1 MNVGIKKKNM
11 KTNENGLIP
20 AIIQDFV
27 TKEVLMLGYL
37 NNEAF
42 ELTKQTK
49 KVTFFSRSRNTL
61 WVKGETSG
69 NYLNVV
75 DWKLDCDQDTL
86 LIRVIPDG
94 PTCHTGTK
102 TCWGENKPSDL
113 STLETLIQTI
123 DDRFSNPK
131 TGSYVQSLIEK
142 GLPKIAQKVGEEGVE
157 LVIEAMRNEPELFKE
172 EAADLLFHYLVL
184 LRAKGI
190 DFSEVLDVL
199 SDRTKSSRQ

>member
-1 MNVGIKKKNM
+1 M
-11 KTNENGLIP
+11 KYNENGLIP
-20 AIIQDFV
+20 AIIQDSA
-27 TKEVLMLGYL
+27 TKEVLMLGYM

-69 NYLNVV
+69 NYLDLV
-75 DWKLDCDQDTL
+75 DWKLDCDEDTL

-94 PTCHTGTK
+94 PTCHTGTN
-102 TCWGENKPSDL
+102 TCWGESK
-113 STLETLIQTI
+113 STVFSVLETLIQTI

-131 TGSYVQSLIEK
+131 SGSYIQSLIEK

-157 LVIEAMRNEPELFKE
+157 LVIEAMRDETELFKE
-172 EAADLLFHYLVL
+172 EAADLLFHYLIL
-184 LRAKGI
+184 LRTKEVG
-190 DFSEVLDVL
+190 FSEILDVL
-199 SDRTKSSRQ
+199 KLRS